1 MGMYELLCLLSG
13 VVLAFAITTNGT
25 LSGFYGA
32 YMGAVIVHI
41 VGTAVA
47 YVAMKAARQPWK
59 PESKL
64 PLWMYCGGVI
74 GIATTVFQNVA
85 FGHLGATAVM
95 ALSLFGQTL
104 TALFVDGFGILG
116 AQKREFGKGT
126 VIGVMISVC
135 GVLYMLRGGGD
146 LQSYALLLSIGSGVT
161 AVFSRLANAQ
171 LAARTSPMGSSF
183 TNHWVGLVGC
193 ILLLFVAERD
203 IVGTLAVTGVPLWAY
218 IGGAFG
224 VLMVMLWNIA
234 GLKVSAFRLTL
245 LSFVGQV
252 FAGIALDTLLGRGF
266 SREIFI
272 GGTFVVVGVLLNMLT
287 DKKKA

>member
-1 MGMYELLCLLSG
+1 MYELLCLLSG

-41 VGTAVA
+41 VGTVVA
-47 YVAMKAARQPWK
+47 YLAMKAARQPWR

-64 PLWMYCGGVI
+64 PLWMYSGGVI

-85 FGHLGATAVM
+85 FGQLGATAVM

-104 TALFVDGFGILG
+104 TALCVDGFGILG
-116 AQKREFGKGT
+116 ARKRKIVKGT
-126 VIGVMISVC
+126 VIGVVISVC
-135 GVLYMLRGGGD
+135 GVLYMLRVGGD
-146 LQSYALLLSIGSGVT
+146 MKAYALLLSMGSGVS

-171 LAARTSPMGSSF
+171 LAAGTSPMGSSF

-203 IVGTLAVTGVPLWAY
+203 IPGTLAVTGVPLWAY

-272 GGTFVVVGVLLNMLT
+272 GGTFVVIGVLLNMLT
-287 DKKKA
+287 DRKKA

>member
-1 MGMYELLCLLSG
+1 MYELLCLLSG

-47 YVAMKAARQPWK
+47 YLAMKAAKQPHR
-59 PESKL
+59 SVDKL
-64 PLWMYCGGVI
+64 PLWMYSGGVI

-85 FGHLGATAVM
+85 FGQLGATAVM

-104 TALFVDGFGILG
+104 TALLVDGFGILG
-116 AQKREFGKGT
+116 AQKRKIGMGT
-126 VIGVMISVC
+126 VMGVMISVC

-146 LQSYALLLSIGSGVT
+146 LQSYALLLSMGSGVT

-203 IVGTLAVTGVPLWAY
+203 IMGTLAVTGVPLWAY

-287 DKKKA
+287 DQKKP